1 MANPLD
7 DFINAR
13 VKKPFSMTDYEAIP
27 VENRQ
32 EYVKNTS
39 ANMPAVSKEPTM
51 NVEGDLKVKTPVPTP
66 RVEEIKKIFSPA
78 VPEMAPIP
86 PTTPVPET
94 PAAVPPAEEKGFD
107 WASLLPALAPL
118 ATEAL
123 MSGGGTAGESLGIA
137 GSHLLTQEGKKETR
151 KNELENKL
159 LDMQKARDL
168 ASIKASGKEKPL
180 TVSNTLPIVG
190 PDGKVRYQMVGE
202 AIGQEKPIEA
212 PKGLTAADRI
222 AMQNRSF
229 AHSDAMAQ
237 KKVGIAAGARVQTAL
252 QTNKEYQAYKT
263 QSSHAQKAIE
273 WLAQGKNI
281 ADVGVKKV
289 FAKGLFGDVGN
300 IAVQE
305 AADIAGSPSLYSRYK
320 TLEAQMTTPGFQF
333 SDADRADMMKFAQI
347 IRDSAPK
354 KMKAIADQQALAEK
368 GISGVD
374 VQHITN
380 ALSKDVNT
388 GSIKVRVQVGKDVY
402 EIDANEYPNAVK
414 NQGAKLYTGKIK

>member
-32 EYVKNTS
+32 KYVKNTT

-51 NVEGDLKVKTPVPTP
+51 NIEGDLKVKTPVSTP
-66 RVEEIKKIFSPA
+66 RVEEIKKIFAPA
-78 VPEMAPIP
+78 APEMAPIP

-94 PAAVPPAEEKGFD
+94 PAKVPPVEEKGFD

-118 ATEAL
+118 ATEML
-123 MSGGGTAGESLGIA
+123 MSGGGTAGESLGIS

-159 LDMQKARDL
+159 LDMQKAREL
-168 ASIKASGKEKPL
+168 ASIKALGKEKPL
-180 TVSNTLPIVG
+180 TVSNTLPYVAE
-190 PDGKVRYQMVGE
+190 DGKVRYKLVGE
-202 AIGQEKPIEA
+202 ALGEERPTEV
-212 PKGLTAADRI
+212 PKGLTASDRE
-222 AMQNRSF
+222 AAQARAF
-229 AHSDAMAQ
+229 AHQ
-237 KKVGIAAGARVQTAL
+237 KQMFERKNTIQAGARVRQSL
-252 QTNKEYQAYKT
+252 QNNKPYQAYVT
-263 QSSHAQKAIE
+263 QASNAQKAIE

-305 AADIAGSPSLYSRYK
+305 AADIAGSPSLYSRYL
-320 TLEAQMTTPGFQF
+320 TLKAQMTTPGYQF

-347 IRDSAPK
+347 IKDSVPQ
-354 KMKAIADQQALAEK
+354 KMKLISDQQALAEK

-388 GSIKVRVQVGKDVY
+388 GKTMVKVVVDGLIYPIDSKDY
-402 EIDANEYPNAVK
+402 PDAVRKHRAT
-414 NQGAKLYTGKIK
+414 LYTGNK

>member
-32 EYVKNTS
+32 EYVKNTA

-78 VPEMAPIP
+78 APEMAPIP

-94 PAAVPPAEEKGFD
+94 PAAVPPVEEKGFD

-118 ATEAL
+118 ATEML

-180 TVSNTLPIVG
+180 TTSNTLPIVG
-190 PDGKVRYQMVGE
+190 EDGKIRYEMVGE
-202 AIGQEKPIEA
+202 AIGKEKPVEA
-212 PKGLTAADRI
+212 PKGMTASDRE
-222 AMQNRSF
+222 AAQARSF
-229 AHSDAMAQ
+229 AHQ
-237 KKVGIAAGARVQTAL
+237 KEMFEKKNKIQAGARVRLSL
-252 QTNKEYQAYKT
+252 QTNKDYQALVT
-263 QSSHAQKAIE
+263 QASHAQKAIE

-320 TLEAQMTTPGFQF
+320 TLEAQMATPGFQF

-347 IRDSAPK
+347 IRESAPK
-354 KMKAIADQQALAEK
+354 KMQAIADQQAIAEK

-380 ALSKDVNT
+380 ALSKDINT
-388 GSIKVRVQVGKDVY
+388 GKTMVKVVVDGLIY
-402 EIDANEYPNAVK
+402 PIDSRDYPRAVK
-414 NQGAKLYTGKIK
+414 ERGAKLYTGNK